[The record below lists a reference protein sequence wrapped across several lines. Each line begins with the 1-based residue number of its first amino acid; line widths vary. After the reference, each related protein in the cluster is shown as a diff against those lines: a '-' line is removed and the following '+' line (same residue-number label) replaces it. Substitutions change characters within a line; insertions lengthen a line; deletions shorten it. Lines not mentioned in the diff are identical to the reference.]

1 MGSNSRARRKDVN
14 EETNRR
20 EIPTTGAYFGRMLLL
35 CVPVA
40 NIIAAFVW
48 GFGGETEEKRRFGR
62 GALLV
67 IAVAAAL
74 SILGA
79 VISFAV
85 MRRLLFEFA

>member
-1 MGSNSRARRKDVN
+1 MN
-14 EETNRR
+14 EDTKIR

-35 CVPVA
+35 CVPLA

-67 IAVAAAL
+67 IGVAAAL
-74 SILGA
+74 SIIGA
-79 VISFAV
+79 VISFTV
-85 MRRLLFEFA
+85 LRRLLFHFA